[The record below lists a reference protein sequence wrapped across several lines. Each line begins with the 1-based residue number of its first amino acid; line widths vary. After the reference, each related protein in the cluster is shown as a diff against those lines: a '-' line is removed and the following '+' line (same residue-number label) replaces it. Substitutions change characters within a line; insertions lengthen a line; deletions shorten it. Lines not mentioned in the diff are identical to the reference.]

1 MRHGKHYKNSD
12 YSLDRCIMRCCSK
25 KADTGIGIAPGTHG
39 RCDDTDHFDTGV
51 QKCQNLDGA
60 YERNCRSFACGIGSG
75 NKNGRNCNFDQGRGR
90 ILPGRK
96 RGWNRSICR
105 AGRRKRGTDCLSP
118 VDRKCTF
125 YDSGFAIKRFC
136 LLFVVMSCLF
146 TENVGALEQKEILR
160 SQVDALDLE
169 NLVQA
174 AQEFAPDIDWLQTP
188 DLDEGLTNILE
199 TGAESL
205 NGVLHKALRSGVLLL
220 VVVLLAGLAEGTTIF
235 GSGKTLQAVSMAAAL
250 AVTAVA
256 VSDANVLIGLGG
268 EVIEK
273 MEVFSKVLLPTVAA
287 ATAASGSPAAAAA
300 RQMAAMLFSDV
311 LMTLI
316 NRLLLPLVYAYI
328 AACTAHAAIGNKG
341 LKRIAGTLKWVVT
354 SMLTAV
360 LIAFVG
366 YLTVSGVIAG
376 TTDAVTLKAAKFTMS
391 SMVPV
396 VGGILSDAAETVL
409 ASAGILKNSVGVFGM
424 LVVLGMCLVPFLQL
438 SIHYL
443 TYKVVAALSAT
454 VSDSRTAGLIDDIGG
469 AFGLILGMTGACA
482 LLLLVSMVTAVKV
495 TGV

>member
-1 MRHGKHYKNSD
+1 MPSADGKRAFN
-12 YSLDRCIMRCCSK
+12 
-25 KADTGIGIAPGTHG
+25 GG
-39 RCDDTDHFDTGV
+39 RTSV
-51 QKCQNLDGA
+51 
-60 YERNCRSFACGIGSG
+60 
-75 NKNGRNCNFDQGRGR
+75 
-90 ILPGRK
+90 
-96 RGWNRSICR
+96 
-105 AGRRKRGTDCLSP
+105 
-118 VDRKCTF
+118 
-125 YDSGFAIKRFC
+125 KRFC
-136 LLFVVMSCLF
+136 LLIVAISVLM
-146 TENVGALEQKEILR
+146 VGRAAAIEQEEVLQ
-160 SQVDALDLE
+160 SQADALDLDS
-169 NLVQA
+169 LMQA
-174 AQEFAPDIDWLQTP
+174 AQEYAPDVDWLQTP
-188 DLDEGLTNILE
+188 DLNEGLAGLLE
-199 TGAESL
+199 TGAESIS
-205 NGVLHKALRSGVLLL
+205 GVMRKALRSGVLLL
-220 VVVLLAGLAEGTTIF
+220 VIVLLSGLAEGMAAC
-235 GSGKTLQAVSMAAAL
+235 GSGKTLQAVPMAAAL

-256 VSDANVLIGLGG
+256 VSDANALIGLGG

-287 ATAASGSPAAAAA
+287 ATAASGAPAAAAA
-300 RQMAAMLFSDV
+300 RQMAGMLFSDL

-354 SMLTAV
+354 SVLTAV

-409 ASAGILKNSVGVFGM
+409 AGAGILKNSVGVFGM

-438 SIHYL
+438 GIHYL
-443 TYKVVAALSAT
+443 TYKIAAALSAT

-469 AFGLILGMTGACA
+469 AFGLILGMAGACA